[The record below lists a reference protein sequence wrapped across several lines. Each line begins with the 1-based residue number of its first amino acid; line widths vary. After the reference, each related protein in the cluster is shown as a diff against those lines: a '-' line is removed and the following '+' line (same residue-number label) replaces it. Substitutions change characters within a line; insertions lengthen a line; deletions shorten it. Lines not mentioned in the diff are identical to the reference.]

1 MNNEC
6 LALCL
11 YDGPNEPL
19 DLAEESMRHI
29 HLMDQLGIPVSH
41 MGLGGNRSSGKL
53 MGKKAAFNHL
63 AKAATGD
70 YDSVSLVSCPPGSE
84 GPAFDWMVYLEVNQV
99 PVVGRT
105 RNLACE
111 SPLITRLSDSL
122 FLDDILNGE
131 VYSYGFSLTMPKE
144 DCPEIYL
151 LTGPTEGDDQTRMAA
166 RLWQHFLM
174 RHEPIGDRL
183 RDVYPVNYLNDRH
196 LALPVGS
203 STFKDVLRTHGATS
217 TRRIAGL
224 AEYVLPSG
232 SLSTVR
238 EIMRTTGHVISLPP
252 VA

>member
-1 MNNEC
+1 MNKEC

-53 MGKKAAFNHL
+53 MGKKAAFNRL

-84 GPAFDWMVYLEVNQV
+84 GPAFDWEVYVEVSQV

-105 RNLACE
+105 RSLACE

-122 FLDDILNGE
+122 FLDELLNSE
-131 VYSYGFSLTMPKE
+131 VYSYGFSLTMRKE

-151 LTGPTEGDDQTRMAA
+151 LAGPTDDEHSRTAS
-166 RLWQHFLM
+166 RLWQNFSFKQ
-174 RHEPIGDRL
+174 EPIGDRI
-183 RDVYPVNYLNDRH
+183 RDIYPVNYLNERH

-203 STFKDVLRTHGATS
+203 STFKDVLMAHGATS